1 MIRRASGFVLVAMLA
16 SLIPA
21 GDAGSQGTLSTQGFG
36 YPPGQYSTRAR
47 GTGGGMAEFD
57 PESPVNPAAIGLSGD
72 PRVFLQY
79 EPEFRKLT
87 SGPNTSNATTAR
99 FPVFS
104 ASVPFGRRGSV
115 GIAASTFLDRSSS
128 TTITRDQE
136 VAGTLSSVTETTRI
150 LGAIND
156 LRLAVGWAPSQKF
169 QIGLGAHAYTGQ
181 NRVSFSQIFPDSLN
195 FSSLSQVSTLGFRG
209 YAGSAGVVIRP
220 SRTFGI
226 AMSGRKGADI
236 EARNGDSAIS
246 EAKLPDRYGFSVAYE
261 GIPGSSISAHVSR
274 EMWSK
279 LNGLGS
285 SAAPTAVDA
294 WEGGFGVE
302 SLGPRLV
309 SRQTILRI
317 GTRYRTLP
325 YLAAG
330 AEVKELSFMGGI
342 GTQFFRNR
350 ATFDV
355 TFERAGRTV
364 DGSDVDAKERA
375 YILSFGL
382 RVRP

>member
-1 MIRRASGFVLVAMLA
+1 MMKRASGFALVVAVGFV
-16 SLIPA
+16 IPVS
-21 GDAGSQGTLSTQGFG
+21 DAGSQGTLSTQGFG

-47 GTGGGMAEFD
+47 ATGGGVAEFD
-57 PESPVNPAAIGLSGD
+57 PESPVNPASIGLSSD
-72 PRVFLQY
+72 PRMFLQY
-79 EPEFRKLT
+79 EPEFRRVT
-87 SGPNTSNATTAR
+87 SGANASNAVTAR

-104 ASVPFGRRGSV
+104 ASVPFGRHGSV
-115 GIAASTFLDRSSS
+115 GVAASTFLDRSAS
-128 TTITRDQE
+128 TTITREQE
-136 VAGTLSSVTETTRI
+136 VAGTLSTVTETTRL

-156 LRLAVGWAPSQKF
+156 LRLAIGWAPSQKF

-181 NRVSFSQIFPDSLN
+181 NRVFFTQTFPDSLK
-195 FSSLSQVSTLGFRG
+195 FSSLSQTSTLGFRG
-209 YAGSAGVVIRP
+209 YAGSAGLIIRP
-220 SRTFGI
+220 SRNFGI

-236 EARNGDSAIS
+236 EARSGDSAVS
-246 EAKLPDRYGFSVAYE
+246 EAKVPDRYGFSIAYE
-261 GIPGSSISAHVSR
+261 GIPGSSISAHLSR

-285 SAAPTAVDA
+285 ASATAVDA
-294 WEGGFGVE
+294 WEGGFGIE
-302 SLGPRLV
+302 SLGPRLI

-330 AEVKELSFMGGI
+330 AEVKELSFAGGI
-342 GTQFFRNR
+342 GAQFFRNR

-364 DGSDVDAKERA
+364 DASDVDAKERA